1 MARYVILALTN
12 PTEGKEGEFNRWYD
26 DHHIDDVID
35 VPGFVSARRFRL
47 AERQYQQNRTPNRH
61 RYLALYEIETD
72 DLDATLDDLYSRVGT
87 PAMLMS
93 DAIDLDG
100 MNAPVFEQFSGP
112 IMAEDVRRKRAKATQ
127 PA

>member
-1 MARYVILALTN
+1 MAKYVILALTN
-12 PTEGKEGEFNRWYD
+12 PTKGKEDEFNRWYD
-26 DHHIDDVID
+26 QSHIADVID

-47 AERQYQQNRTPNRH
+47 AERQYQQNRMPNRH

-72 DLDATLDDLYSRVGT
+72 DIDAVLDELYSRVGT

-100 MNAPVFEQFSGP
+100 LHAPVFEQFDGP
-112 IMAEDVRRKRAKATQ
+112 IMADDVRRERAGTLQ
-127 PA
+127 PG